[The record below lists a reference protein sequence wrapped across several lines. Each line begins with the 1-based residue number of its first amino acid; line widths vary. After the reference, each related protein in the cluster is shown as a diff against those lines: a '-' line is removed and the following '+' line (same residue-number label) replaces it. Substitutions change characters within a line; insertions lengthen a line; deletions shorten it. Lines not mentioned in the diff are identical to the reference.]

1 LKEYLKQE
9 KSLWRSK
16 SRVQWLTCKDLN
28 IKFFYTN
35 ALIRHRRNAIDRLY
49 SPNAGWLTDRIDIGD
64 CFVSHFNDLFTSSTP
79 LPNDELLDLFQS
91 YISHDE
97 NIVLYAIP
105 TESEIFVALSS
116 LEISKALGSDG
127 ITALFYILGVD

>member
-1 LKEYLKQE
+1 
-9 KSLWRSK
+9 
-16 SRVQWLTCKDLN
+16 
-28 IKFFYTN
+28 
-35 ALIRHRRNAIDRLY
+35 
-49 SPNAGWLTDRIDIGD
+49 
-64 CFVSHFNDLFTSSTP
+64 